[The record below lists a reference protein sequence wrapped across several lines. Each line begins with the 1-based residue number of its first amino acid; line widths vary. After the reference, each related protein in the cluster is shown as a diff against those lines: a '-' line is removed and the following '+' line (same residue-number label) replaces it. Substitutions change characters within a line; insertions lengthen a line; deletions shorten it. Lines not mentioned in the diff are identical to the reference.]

1 MGVRQNIRDSVAQA
15 IISGKNFS
23 LKQKN
28 GYNIYRDNLD
38 TVNIENDNS
47 LRDSFKNNSTPEI
60 NFKGKV
66 FNRRIDGDQVV
77 YDRERGV
84 RDIDPSLLISGVAT
98 YDSSLRKITYTAVV
112 GSNLNEWGF
121 LALSDSGQIL
131 SQQNLPSSNP
141 TYVSEVLTAM
151 HEGTWNVTFQGF
163 KDGTQQSSFL
173 TSVVVE
179 SYNPYIKIV
188 SIEKI

>member
-1 MGVRQNIRDSVAQA
+1 MGVRQNIKNSVAQA
-15 IISGKNFS
+15 AVAGKNFS
-23 LKQKN
+23 LRQKN
-28 GYNIYRDNLD
+28 GYNIYRDDLD
-38 TVNIENDNS
+38 TVNIQNDNS
-47 LRDSFKNNSTPEI
+47 LRESFKNNSIPEI

-77 YDRERGV
+77 YDRETGV
-84 RDIDPSLLISGVAT
+84 RGIDPSLLISGVAT

-121 LALSDSGQIL
+121 FALSDSGQIL

-141 TYVSEVLTAM
+141 TYVSEVLTAI
-151 HEGTWNVTFQGF
+151 HEGAWDVTIKGF
-163 KDGTQQSSFL
+163 KDGVQQSSFL
-173 TSVVVE
+173 TSVVVTP
-179 SYNPYIKIV
+179 YNPYIKIV